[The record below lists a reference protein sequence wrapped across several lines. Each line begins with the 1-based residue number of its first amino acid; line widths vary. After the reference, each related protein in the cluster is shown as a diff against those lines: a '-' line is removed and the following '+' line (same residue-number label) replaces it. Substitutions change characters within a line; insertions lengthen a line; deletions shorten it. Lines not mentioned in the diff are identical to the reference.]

1 MRRVFFLFFFF
12 KEVVDQSAFTTWNI
26 RQFGCPCSSPNF
38 IKRRVDS
45 SCLDPTDTL
54 ESQSQQQKGFS
65 FSFSVMLFIFSTAS
79 ASFCYKGQEKK
90 KNDFA
95 KTHTRH
101 QSEKISPDRSLID
114 PLLSWLLP
122 LSTTAFMSIL
132 LHVVYIYIYRERVQ
146 DYFHKSEDLLLARAC
161 GLYEYEKNGK
171 EWSKENGMES
181 FLPFLYASSFH

>member
-1 MRRVFFLFFFF
+1 M
-12 KEVVDQSAFTTWNI
+12 
-26 RQFGCPCSSPNF
+26 RQFGCPCSSSNF

-79 ASFCYKGQEKK
+79 ASFCYKGQGK
-90 KNDFA
+90 KNDFC
-95 KTHTRH
+95 KNPHTTSKRENLSG
-101 QSEKISPDRSLID
+101 QILDRPAFELTAATVDNGFHVD
-114 PLLSWLLP
+114 PL
-122 LSTTAFMSIL
+122 TCSI
-132 LHVVYIYIYRERVQ
+132 YIYIYRVQ

-171 EWSKENGMES
+171 E
-181 FLPFLYASSFH
+181 

>member
-1 MRRVFFLFFFF
+1 M
-12 KEVVDQSAFTTWNI
+12 
-26 RQFGCPCSSPNF
+26 RQFGCPCSSSNF

-79 ASFCYKGQEKK
+79 ASFCYKGQGKK
-90 KNDFA
+90 MIFA

-114 PLLSWLLP
+114 PLLS
-122 LSTTAFMSIL
+122 
-132 LHVVYIYIYRERVQ
+132 
-146 DYFHKSEDLLLARAC
+146 
-161 GLYEYEKNGK
+161 
-171 EWSKENGMES
+171 
-181 FLPFLYASSFH
+181 